1 MKKWYFSD
9 NGQVS
14 GPFNINDVS
23 SLLAKNNELYGW
35 NPSFSQWLPVAQI
48 AELSEFI
55 SESKPVTQISKELI
69 DKFVSKKRDLNKK
82 IKLIDE
88 LIKNTKGNLY
98 TFEEIIKN
106 YNNLTQDLSPEV
118 KANIL
123 PIEKKKLLMSKQLT
137 ELTRAIDI
145 AKNEII
151 DVVKEFGDLVLSK
164 TSESSNNILNL
175 DDLPELKQVNKQGNN
190 SETIGKVELKQPEKI
205 EIKKE
210 VNKAQTTS
218 QAVPEKV
225 QRVKEEIIVSN
236 INIEKSHSENTDNIE
251 QGHENTSFYDVKS
264 RLKSVFKG
272 KNEETTISLSEQL
285 KVNNLK
291 AEADDEV
298 VYIDDTIDEDLLDD
312 DAEKKKRRR
321 RRRF

>member
-106 YNNLTQDLSPEV
+106 YNNLTQV
-118 KANIL
+118 
-123 PIEKKKLLMSKQLT
+123 
-137 ELTRAIDI
+137 
-145 AKNEII
+145 
-151 DVVKEFGDLVLSK
+151 F
-164 TSESSNNILNL
+164 
-175 DDLPELKQVNKQGNN
+175 
-190 SETIGKVELKQPEKI
+190 
-205 EIKKE
+205 
-210 VNKAQTTS
+210 
-218 QAVPEKV
+218 
-225 QRVKEEIIVSN
+225 
-236 INIEKSHSENTDNIE
+236 
-251 QGHENTSFYDVKS
+251 SF
-264 RLKSVFKG
+264 
-272 KNEETTISLSEQL
+272 Q
-285 KVNNLK
+285 
-291 AEADDEV
+291 
-298 VYIDDTIDEDLLDD
+298 
-312 DAEKKKRRR
+312 
-321 RRRF
+321 

>member
-14 GPFNINDVS
+14 GPLNINDAT
-23 SLLAKNNELYGW
+23 SLLAKNNDLYGW

-88 LIKNTKGNLY
+88 LIKNTKSNLY
-98 TFEEIIKN
+98 TFEGIIKN
-106 YNNLTQDLSPEV
+106 YNSLTEDLSPEV

-123 PIEKKKLLMSKQLT
+123 PIEKKQLLLSKQLT
-137 ELTRAIDI
+137 ELIRATDI

-164 TSESSNNILNL
+164 TSGSSDDLINI
-175 DDLPELKQVNKQGNN
+175 DDLPELKQVKKQDGLGQAKA
-190 SETIGKVELKQPEKI
+190 EVELKQPQKI
-205 EIKKE
+205 GIKKE
-210 VNKAQTTS
+210 VDKAEVILEPPT
-218 QAVPEKV
+218 
-225 QRVKEEIIVSN
+225 
-236 INIEKSHSENTDNIE
+236 E
-251 QGHENTSFYDVKS
+251 QGVLTKGKDVDKGHPSTSVEHDNTAFYDVKS
-264 RLKSVFKG
+264 RLKSVFKA
-272 KNEETTISLSEQL
+272 KSEEPAISLSEQL
-285 KVNNLK
+285 KINNLK
-291 AEADDEV
+291 VKTDDEV
-298 VYIDDTIDEDLLDD
+298 VNIDDEINEDLLDD
-312 DAEKKKRRR
+312 DEEKKTRRR